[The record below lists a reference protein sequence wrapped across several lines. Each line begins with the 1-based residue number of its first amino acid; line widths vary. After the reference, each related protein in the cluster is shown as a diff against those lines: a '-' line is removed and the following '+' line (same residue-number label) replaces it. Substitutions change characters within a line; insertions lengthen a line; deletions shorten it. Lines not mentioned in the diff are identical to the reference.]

1 MLILREQKKIF
12 KPLYSHLGDG
22 IFILD
27 PSTPKIIM
35 PFLERPFGS
44 TQSRILELVESTKR
58 VSYEITQEAD
68 IIEIKPNFWTKKG
81 LRTFFKKGFY
91 SYNIIL
97 IIFYLFPGSI
107 LGCFLYNDCYLQPQI
122 TRDFI
127 ISSNHFYAFFLLTSL
142 GVFSF
147 HNTKKINF
155 LIIYLFLLSIILELF
170 HIIIPNRGFEM
181 SDLFGNIVGV
191 ILVILIYK
199 IVIRYVKT

>member
-1 MLILREQKKIF
+1 MKKL
-12 KPLYSHLGDG
+12 KL
-22 IFILD
+22 
-27 PSTPKIIM
+27 
-35 PFLERPFGS
+35 
-44 TQSRILELVESTKR
+44 
-58 VSYEITQEAD
+58 
-68 IIEIKPNFWTKKG
+68 
-81 LRTFFKKGFY
+81 FFKTGFY
-91 SYNIIL
+91 FANIVL
-97 IIFYLFPGSI
+97 MIFYLYPGSI
-107 LGCFLYNDCYLQPQI
+107 FGCFLYNDCYIQPQI
-122 TRDFI
+122 TQDFI
-127 ISSNHFYAFFLLTSL
+127 ISSNHFYAFLLLTSL